1 MWLKVGGLLQ
11 GTCGQ
16 LGQTVGLPCGALGPG
31 LHWQELCGVSWA
43 RKLHQGK
50 PGTGLGEEDIRK
62 AREARLR
69 KTPRPQV
76 SLLLTQPA
84 APHEGSW
91 PTKLG
96 GTVPTS
102 LSSDLFPFPS

>member
-1 MWLKVGGLLQ
+1 MSKWTGRDPKGQADRTSSTPYQHPHLL
-11 GTCGQ
+11 
-16 LGQTVGLPCGALGPG
+16 
-31 LHWQELCGVSWA
+31 QELCGVSWA

-84 APHEGSW
+84 PHEGSW

>member
-1 MWLKVGGLLQ
+1 MSKWTGRDPKGQADRTSSTPYQHPHLL
-11 GTCGQ
+11 
-16 LGQTVGLPCGALGPG
+16 
-31 LHWQELCGVSWA
+31 QELCGVSWA